1 LAESGLLVSSLGSH
15 ATVVHLTRL
24 ITSGHVFANFPH
36 GLHICVKER
45 SWLVRLDSLSE
56 GKHAVGREVVH
67 LPELGKVVVEFEV
80 RVLLS
85 LGLGNV
91 EEVGLQADGEHG
103 LLIDLNNSVGGV
115 QVGESSS

>member
-1 LAESGLLVSSLGSH
+1 
-15 ATVVHLTRL
+15 
-24 ITSGHVFANFPH
+24 
-36 GLHICVKER
+36 LHICVKER
-45 SWLVRLDSLSE
+45 SWLVRLDSLSK
-56 GKHAVGREVVH
+56 GKHAVRREVVH

-91 EEVGLQADGEHG
+91 EEVGLQVDGEHG